1 MARHKARRRFV
12 SSGFTMAEMVIAAS
26 VLAILAAVALPVA
39 KFSIKR
45 AKEAELRYDLRIMRS
60 AIDEYKRFTDA
71 GLLPPELGA
80 DGYPSE
86 FEDLVEPLD
95 LVGQV
100 DKQIRLLRKIP
111 VDPMTGEAEWGTRSW
126 QDEWDADSRHGENV
140 FDVYSLSEGTGMNG
154 IPYAEW

>member
-1 MARHKARRRFV
+1 MRSGR
-12 SSGFTMAEMVIAAS
+12 GFTMAELVMVAS

-39 KFSIKR
+39 KYSVKR
-45 AKEAELRYDLRIMRS
+45 SKEAELRLYLRTMRN

-80 DGYPSE
+80 DGYPLE
-86 FEDLVEPLD
+86 LEDLVEPVD

-100 DKQIRLLRKIP
+100 DKQIRFLRRIP

-126 QDEWDADSRHGENV
+126 QDEWDSSSRSSENV
-140 FDVYSLSEGTGMNG
+140 FDVYSLSEGTGLNG
-154 IPYAEW
+154 VPYAQW

>member
-1 MARHKARRRFV
+1 MA
-12 SSGFTMAEMVIAAS
+12 AAI
-26 VLAILAAVALPVA
+26 LAILAAVALPVA

-45 AKEAELRYDLRIMRS
+45 AKETELRFHLRTMRS

-86 FEDLVEPLD
+86 LEDLVEPLD
-95 LVGQV
+95 LVGQI
-100 DKQIRLLRKIP
+100 DKQVRLLRKIP

-126 QDEWDADSRHGENV
+126 QDEWDSKSQRGENV

-154 IPYAEW
+154 IPYSEW

>member
-1 MARHKARRRFV
+1 
-12 SSGFTMAEMVIAAS
+12 MAEMVMVAS
-26 VLAILAAVALPVA
+26 ILAILAAVALPVA

-45 AKEAELRYDLRIMRS
+45 SKETELRHHLRVMRS

-86 FEDLVEPLD
+86 LEDLVEPLD

-100 DKQIRLLRKIP
+100 DKQIRLLRRIP

-126 QDEWDADSRHGENV
+126 QDEWDAKSRAGENV

-154 IPYAEW
+154 IPYSEW

>member
-1 MARHKARRRFV
+1 
-12 SSGFTMAEMVIAAS
+12 MVAS
-26 VLAILAAVALPVA
+26 ILAILAAVALPVA

-45 AKEAELRYDLRIMRS
+45 SKEAELRYHLRTMRS

-80 DGYPSE
+80 DGYPAE
-86 FEDLVEPLD
+86 LEDLVEPLD
-95 LVGQV
+95 LVGQI
-100 DKQIRLLRKIP
+100 DKQIRLLRRIP

-126 QDEWDADSRHGENV
+126 QDEWDAKSRAGENV

-154 IPYAEW
+154 IPYSEW

>member
-1 MARHKARRRFV
+1 MGSGLRTKLRSR
-12 SSGFTMAEMVIAAS
+12 GFTMAEIVMVAS
-26 VLAILAAVALPVA
+26 ILAILAAVALPVA

-45 AKEAELRYDLRIMRS
+45 SKEAELRYHLRTMRS

-80 DGYPSE
+80 DGYPAE
-86 FEDLVEPLD
+86 LEDLVEPLD
-95 LVGQV
+95 LVGQI
-100 DKQIRLLRKIP
+100 DKQIRLLRRIP

-126 QDEWDADSRHGENV
+126 QNEWDAKSRAGENV

-154 IPYAEW
+154 IPYSEW